1 MLDDAITERISENA
15 DWPPMMEWRAFAEW
29 CRVDESVVH
38 MWVHRAYI
46 PTVKVGRRRMVNLVK
61 LINDLK
67 GDDES

>member
-1 MLDDAITERISENA
+1 
-15 DWPPMMEWRAFAEW
+15 MEWRAFAEW

-61 LINDLK
+61 LINELK